1 MSLMSYGGCIGEVTA
16 DPINQLT
23 GPTGLLR
30 LKQARRV
37 TAAAL
42 QLSEQVTTLRT

>member
-1 MSLMSYGGCIGEVTA
+1 VFDGMVAAVPLIGYGGCIGEATA

-23 GPTGLLR
+23 GPPDLLR
-30 LKQARRV
+30 LNQARRV

-42 QLSEQVTTLRT
+42 